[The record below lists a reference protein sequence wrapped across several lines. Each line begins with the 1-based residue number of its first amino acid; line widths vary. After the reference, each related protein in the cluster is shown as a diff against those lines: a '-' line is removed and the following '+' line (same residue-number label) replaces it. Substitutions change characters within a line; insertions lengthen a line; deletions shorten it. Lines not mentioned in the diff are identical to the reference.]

1 MIHYVL
7 HIDCPWME
15 STWFLKV
22 SNVNLLHEVKRYFL
36 FFGWGLRLNVHDD
49 YVDDNYME
57 LHHFQLGVEV

>member
-1 MIHYVL
+1 MFCTLSLVGEHLVFVGFE
-7 HIDCPWME
+7 H
-15 STWFLKV
+15 K
-22 SNVNLLHEVKRYFL
+22 LLHEVKRYFL